1 MFRTAFYEENV
12 KIGKGD
18 REPDRNIHTFRNLK
32 YWRGELR
39 QIPKIPARV
48 QPSHNSLTSVVR
60 ASHVATACMQAT
72 AVGYQSVDRWSVHTC
87 KGRKEEA
94 GEEARANVER
104 TLRQGGGRRRRRE
117 RGSSEKDGRGFFICI
132 VGTRHIQFARSSKIA
147 GLVRR
152 SDREVRRKRNKG
164 YRCRQVSFRSWITI
178 LSILFV
184 FPRTV
189 NEASLL

>member
-1 MFRTAFYEENV
+1 
-12 KIGKGD
+12 
-18 REPDRNIHTFRNLK
+18 
-32 YWRGELR
+32 
-39 QIPKIPARV
+39 
-48 QPSHNSLTSVVR
+48 
-60 ASHVATACMQAT
+60 MQAT
-72 AVGYQSVDRWSVHTC
+72 AVGYQSVDRWSVHTR

-152 SDREVRRKRNKG
+152 SDREVRRKRNK
-164 YRCRQVSFRSWITI
+164 VSPSLVSIVDNNPFDTVRIPSNSQRSIPSVPNKFGRSKNRI
-178 LSILFV
+178 FVSINSISPIFPFHANKNLFIFV
-184 FPRTV
+184 
-189 NEASLL
+189 EKGDGL